1 MSRSF
6 LARAMSLTAVAA
18 LSLGL
23 AACGGGGGA
32 SATDLDSARAEA
44 TSTINSLPSLTES
57 DKEEFSMQLSSA
69 ADKESIDRIVAEES
83 QAVDHALARV
93 RAMSPKATLER
104 GYAIIADS
112 DNASVTSVD
121 DVEPGEQL
129 MVFLAD
135 GRLVVEVDDAIPGP
149 RPVDSAEGAARARGP
164 R

>member
-6 LARAMSLTAVAA
+6 LARAVSLAAAVA

-69 ADKESIDRIVAEES
+69 ADTESIDRIVADARSRSEEKAKEQPGGAGGS
-83 QAVDHALARV
+83 Q
-93 RAMSPKATLER
+93 
-104 GYAIIADS
+104 
-112 DNASVTSVD
+112 
-121 DVEPGEQL
+121 
-129 MVFLAD
+129 
-135 GRLVVEVDDAIPGP
+135 
-149 RPVDSAEGAARARGP
+149 SAANGN
-164 R
+164 